1 MFRSTASLLAMAAL
15 LAACG
20 TTTRDRPVAL
30 AELRP
35 TAGNAAEGSAW
46 FVQDRNDVIVH
57 ARVKGLKPGSDHGFH
72 VHERGDCS
80 NNGEAAGG
88 HFNPTKMPHGGQSG
102 PHHAG
107 DIPSLK
113 ADAAGV
119 AEAKFRIA
127 GVLMGGGDADMI
139 GKAVVVHANPDDY
152 TSQPSGNAG
161 PRIAC
166 GVLLTP
172 TGGENPKFVPAQM

>member
-1 MFRSTASLLAMAAL
+1 MFRHTASLLAVTAL
-15 LAACG
+15 LAACAG
-20 TTTRDRPVAL
+20 TTRDRPVAL

-35 TAGNAAEGSAW
+35 TAGHTAEGSAW
-46 FVQDRNDVIVH
+46 FVQDRDDVVIH
-57 ARVKGLKPGSDHGFH
+57 ARVKGLKPGSEHGFH

-80 NNGEAAGG
+80 NNAEAAGG
-88 HFNPTKMPHGGQSG
+88 HFNPTKMPHGGQNG

-113 ADAAGV
+113 ADASGV
-119 AEAKFRIA
+119 AEAEFRIG
-127 GVLMGGGDADMI
+127 GVLMGGEAAMI

-172 TGGENPKFVPAQM
+172 TGGENPKFVPSQM